1 MVGGGRGKATSGGPE
16 VNTGEEVGAEAEE
29 DNQDGQLRMPV
40 VTIFLFWDINQ
51 GIFPLQVLTIFILP
65 WC

>member
-40 VTIFLFWDINQ
+40 VTIFLF
-51 GIFPLQVLTIFILP
+51 
-65 WC
+65 